1 MHAVF
6 DGLKVPRNSI
16 SDSLTTYWIS
26 INDSVMSRDLIAVT
40 PCHGLS
46 HGIVHHA
53 DLSHTVS
60 WNVKT
65 WSPPRSPITRGRE
78 DIIRSLCSWC
88 MALKPGGVR
97 GEFSMKDAVWTRP
110 GGSFLVSD
118 DDESLTSTFSNLLLQ
133 AYESSDV
140 WFAILCD
147 VDRACRIPPDH
158 CIACYARTELELA
171 TDISLR
177 KYTYIDVGHKATAFN
192 IPLQITL
199 QYCSE
204 KSHISVGGTTAQ
216 YSIRVGCFNETA
228 KSMNLQSPAVNH

>member
-40 PCHGLS
+40 LCHGLS

-147 VDRACRIPPDH
+147 VDRACRIPPKWSP
-158 CIACYARTELELA
+158 CMRVLNWNWPLISAWGSTLILTLA
-171 TDISLR
+171 TKPLLSTYLCKSL
-177 KYTYIDVGHKATAFN
+177 
-192 IPLQITL
+192 
-199 QYCSE
+199 
-204 KSHISVGGTTAQ
+204 
-216 YSIRVGCFNETA
+216 YSIALKNPIF
-228 KSMNLQSPAVNH
+228 L